1 METGEFFVTLFA
13 PEEITVTETDSILR
27 TGIWDHL
34 TPELLFDAAH
44 TEVSGVTSIM
54 EALPY
59 IW

>member
-1 METGEFFVTLFA
+1 METGECCHAFD
-13 PEEITVTETDSILR
+13 PRGNHGDRDDSILR

-34 TPELLFDAAH
+34 MPELLFDAAH